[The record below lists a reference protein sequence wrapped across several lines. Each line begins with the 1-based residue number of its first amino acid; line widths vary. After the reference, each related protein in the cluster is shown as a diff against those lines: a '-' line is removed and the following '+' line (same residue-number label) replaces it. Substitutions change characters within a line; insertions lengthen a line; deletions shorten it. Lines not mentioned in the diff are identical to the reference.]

1 MIQVHVKIGLSGIDG
16 PGLRRPVRE
25 RSNRVQGPFSGGIS
39 DKAIS
44 SVARRS
50 FSYSVR
56 GALSKGVFCVYP
68 VRPMHESQRRPASS
82 PISQSAVRYKCRQPW
97 PIGPATR
104 QKLPA
109 SASVNPYASRSRC
122 DPEGQVWMDDCGTGI
137 RRWWTQSW
145 ESQWDPSNPMSR
157 FAVRLATSLG

>member
-1 MIQVHVKIGLSGIDG
+1 MIPRHGKMRVSGIDG
-16 PGLRRPVRE
+16 PGLGKPVSGEASQAKAPLVGVSRTRRFADLLAANTFPL
-25 RSNRVQGPFSGGIS
+25 
-39 DKAIS
+39 
-44 SVARRS
+44 
-50 FSYSVR
+50 VR

-157 FAVRLATSLG
+157 FAVRLAPSLG